1 MLIFKKKIM
10 VMMLSEFIKRLE
22 SQSDSAKVKSLVAGL
37 KAALDSKG
45 DIEVDIDALCAK
57 FGIEI

>member
-1 MLIFKKKIM
+1 M

-37 KAALDSKG
+37 RAALDSKG
-45 DIEVDIDALCAK
+45 DIEVDVDALCAK